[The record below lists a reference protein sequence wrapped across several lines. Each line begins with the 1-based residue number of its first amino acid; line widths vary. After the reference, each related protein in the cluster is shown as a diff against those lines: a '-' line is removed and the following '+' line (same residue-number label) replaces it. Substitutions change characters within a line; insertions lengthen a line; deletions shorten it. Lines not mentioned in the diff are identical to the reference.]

1 MLKEKNNLPEEQEIR
16 KEDNSI
22 NSLGSSEAGCRLLS
36 NKDGVLRLGI
46 VGRVNT
52 NTAPGIETDINEI
65 LAANEFDSLVL
76 DFSGLAY
83 ISSAGIRV
91 LLRLLKTYGDLR
103 IENTSPEVYE
113 ILEVT
118 GMTTLLPISKKM
130 GEVSVGSEK
139 MREFSVD
146 GLEKIGAGFNGTV
159 YRLDDETILKVINE
173 TIPLEDIQKERD
185 TSQKAFLSGIPTAIS
200 YDVVKAGNQYGIIYE
215 LLNSQSYMN
224 KLRENQDKL
233 EELGK
238 ELGKF
243 THRVNST
250 VIDDTFDD
258 IKQLQLAKID
268 RAKDVL
274 GEDDHKMVRH
284 LFEVIPES
292 NTFVHGDLHPGN
304 VLIQNDGALFLDMA
318 FSGNSASGYG
328 HPIFDLISFTQ
339 PVIGAVE
346 DHPEEDFVSAFNGLT
361 KKQNYEL
368 WDAYIKGYFDT
379 EDEAYIEKVKEEI
392 LLRARA
398 MKAIDLKY
406 CAIMLQ
412 NQESA
417 IVDGDDKR
425 KIIRNLG
432 VETMFKNVE
441 TAFQRIRATLE
452 KKEDEFFFFAEK

>member
-1 MLKEKNNLPEEQEIR
+1 M
-16 KEDNSI
+16 
-22 NSLGSSEAGCRLLS
+22 
-36 NKDGVLRLGI
+36 
-46 VGRVNT
+46 
-52 NTAPGIETDINEI
+52 
-65 LAANEFDSLVL
+65 
-76 DFSGLAY
+76 DFNDLEY
-83 ISSAGIRV
+83 ISSAGIRI
-91 LLRLLKTYGDLR
+91 LLKLLKTYGDLR

-113 ILEVT
+113 ILEMT
-118 GMTTLLPISKKM
+118 GITTLIPISKKM
-130 GEVSVGSEK
+130 GEFSVGSEK

-173 TIPLEDIQKERD
+173 TSSLEDIQKERD
-185 TSQKAFLSGIPTAIS
+185 TSQKAFLLGIPTAIS
-200 YDVVKAGNQYGIIYE
+200 YDVVKVGDHYGIIYE
-215 LLNSQSYMN
+215 LLNSQSYTK
-224 KLRENQDKL
+224 KLQENQDKL

-243 THRVNST
+243 TRRVNNT
-250 VIDDTFDD
+250 VVDDTFDN
-258 IKQLQLAKID
+258 IKQLILAKID

-274 GEDDHKMVRH
+274 DEDDYIMIRH

-304 VLIQNDGALFLDMA
+304 VLIKDDGELFLDMA

-361 KKQNYEL
+361 KNQNYEL

-379 EDEAYIEKVKEEI
+379 EDEEYIEKVKEEI

-417 IVDGDDKR
+417 IVDGDDQR
-425 KIIRNLG
+425 KIIRNMG
-432 VETMFKNVE
+432 IETLFNNVK

-452 KKEDEFFFFAEK
+452 NKEDKFFF

>member
-1 MLKEKNNLPEEQEIR
+1 MNR
-16 KEDNSI
+16 G
-22 NSLGSSEAGCRLLS
+22 GSRLLS
-36 NKDGVLRLGI
+36 NKDGILRLGI
-46 VGRVNT
+46 EGRVNT
-52 NTAPGIETDINEI
+52 NTAPEIETDINEI
-65 LAANEFDSLVL
+65 LAANKFDSLIL
-76 DFSGLAY
+76 DFNDLEF
-83 ISSAGIRV
+83 ISSAGIRI
-91 LLRLLKTYGDLR
+91 LIKLLKTYADLR
-103 IENTSPEVYE
+103 IENTPSEVYE
-113 ILEVT
+113 ILEIT
-118 GMTTLLPISKKM
+118 GMTTLIPIFRKKSEFSVESK
-130 GEVSVGSEK
+130 K

-146 GLEKIGAGFNGTV
+146 GLEKIGAGFHGTV
-159 YRLDDETILKVINE
+159 YRLDDETILKVIDE
-173 TIPLEDIQKERD
+173 MIPLENIQKERD
-185 TSQKAFLSGIPTAIS
+185 TSQKAFLLGIPTAIS
-200 YDVVKAGNQYGIIYE
+200 YDVVKVGNQYGIIYE

-224 KLRENQDKL
+224 KLQENQDKI

-243 THRVNST
+243 TRLVNNT

-268 RAKDVL
+268 RAKDIFD
-274 GEDDHKMVRH
+274 EDDYKMIRH

-304 VLIQNDGALFLDMA
+304 VLIQKDGSLYLDMA

-328 HPIFDLISFTQ
+328 HPIFDLVSFAQ

-346 DHPEEDFVSAFNGLT
+346 DHPEEDFVSEFNGLT
-361 KKQNYEL
+361 KNQNYEL
-368 WDAYIKGYFDT
+368 LNAYLKGYFDT
-379 EDEAYIEKVKEEI
+379 EDEEYIEKVKEEI

-398 MKAIDLKY
+398 MKVIDLKY

-432 VETMFKNVE
+432 IETLFERVE
-441 TAFQRIRATLE
+441 AGLQRIRATLE
-452 KKEDEFFFFAEK
+452 NKEDGFFF

>member
-1 MLKEKNNLPEEQEIR
+1 MLKEKKNLPEEQEIK

-22 NSLGSSEAGCRLLS
+22 NSLKSSKTGGRLLS
-36 NKDGVLRLGI
+36 NKDGVLRVGI
-46 VGRVNT
+46 EGRVDS
-52 NTAPGIETDINEI
+52 NTAPEIETDINEI
-65 LAANEFDSLVL
+65 LAANEFDSLIL
-76 DFSGLAY
+76 DFADLAY
-83 ISSAGIRV
+83 ISSAGIRI

-118 GMTTLLPISKKM
+118 GITTLIPISQKM
-130 GEVSVGSEK
+130 GEFSVGSK
-139 MREFSVD
+139 IMREFSVD
-146 GLEKIGAGFNGTV
+146 GLEIIGAGFNGTV

-173 TIPLEDIQKERD
+173 TIPLEDIQKDRD
-185 TSQKAFLSGIPTAIS
+185 TSQKAFLLGIPTAIS
-200 YDVVKAGNQYGIIYE
+200 YDVVKVGNQYGIVYE
-215 LLNSQSYMN
+215 LVNSQSYAN
-224 KLRENQDKL
+224 KLQENQDKI
-233 EELGK
+233 EKLGK

-243 THRVNST
+243 TRTVNNT
-250 VIDDTFDD
+250 VIDNTFDD
-258 IKQLQLAKID
+258 IKQLKLAKID
-268 RAKDVL
+268 RAKEILD
-274 GEDDHKMVRH
+274 EDDYKMIRH

-304 VLIQNDGALFLDMA
+304 VLIRDDELLLDMA
-318 FSGNSASGYG
+318 FSGSSASGYG

-346 DHPEEDFVSAFNGLT
+346 DHPEEDFVSEFNGLT
-361 KKQNYEL
+361 KNQNYEL

-425 KIIRNLG
+425 KVIRNLG
-432 VETMFKNVE
+432 IEKLFKNVE

-452 KKEDEFFFFAEK
+452 NKEDEFFFFAGK

>member
-1 MLKEKNNLPEEQEIR
+1 MLKEKKNLPEEQEIK
-16 KEDNSI
+16 KEDNLI
-22 NSLGSSEAGCRLLS
+22 NSLKSSKTGGRLLS
-36 NKDGVLRLGI
+36 NIDGILRLGI
-46 VGRVNT
+46 EGKVNT
-52 NTAPGIETDINEI
+52 NTAPEIETDINEI
-65 LAANEFDSLVL
+65 LSDNKFDSLIL
-76 DFSGLAY
+76 DFNDLEY
-83 ISSAGIRV
+83 ISSAGIRI
-91 LLRLLKTYGDLR
+91 LLKLIKTYSDLR
-103 IENTSPEVYE
+103 IENTSQDVYE
-113 ILEVT
+113 VLEMT
-118 GMTTLLPISKKM
+118 GMTTLIPISKKI
-130 GEVSVGSEK
+130 GEVSVGSKK

-185 TSQKAFLSGIPTAIS
+185 TSQKAFLLGIPTAIS
-200 YDVVKAGNQYGIIYE
+200 YDVVKVGDQYGIIYE
-215 LLNSQSYMN
+215 LLNSKSYMK
-224 KLRENQDKL
+224 KLQENQDKL

-243 THRVNST
+243 SRRVNST

-274 GEDDHKMVRH
+274 GEDDYKMIRH

-304 VLIQNDGALFLDMA
+304 VLIRDDELLLDMA

-346 DHPEEDFVSAFNGLT
+346 DHPEEDFVSAFDGLT

-417 IVDGDDKR
+417 IVDGDDQR

-432 VETMFKNVE
+432 TETLFKNVE

-452 KKEDEFFFFAEK
+452 KKEDEFFFFAGK

>member
-1 MLKEKNNLPEEQEIR
+1 MLKEKKNLAEEQEIK

-22 NSLGSSEAGCRLLS
+22 NSLKSSKPGGRLLS
-36 NKDGVLRLGI
+36 INDGVLRLGI
-46 VGRVNT
+46 EGKVNT

-65 LAANEFDSLVL
+65 LAANKFDSLIL
-76 DFSGLAY
+76 DFNGLEY
-83 ISSAGIRV
+83 ISSVGIRI
-91 LLRLLKTYGDLR
+91 LLKLIKTYRDLR
-103 IENTSPEVYE
+103 IENTPPDVYE
-113 ILEVT
+113 VLEMT
-118 GMTTLLPISKKM
+118 GMTTLIPISKTT
-130 GEVSVGSEK
+130 GEFSVGSEK

-173 TIPLEDIQKERD
+173 KSSLEDIQKERD
-185 TSQKAFLSGIPTAIS
+185 TSQKAFLLGIPTAIS
-200 YDVVKAGNQYGIIYE
+200 YDVVKVGDHYGIIYE
-215 LLNSQSYMN
+215 LLNSQSYAK
-224 KLRENQDKL
+224 KLQENQDKL

-243 THRVNST
+243 TRRVNNT
-250 VIDDTFDD
+250 VVDDTFDD
-258 IKQLQLAKID
+258 IKRLQLAKID

-274 GEDDHKMVRH
+274 GEDDHKMIRH

-304 VLIQNDGALFLDMA
+304 VLVQNDGSLFLDMA

-346 DHPEEDFVSAFNGLT
+346 DHPEDDFVSAFNGLT
-361 KKQNYEL
+361 KKQNHEL

-417 IVDGDDKR
+417 IVDGDDQR

-432 VETMFKNVE
+432 IETLFKNVE

-452 KKEDEFFFFAEK
+452 NKEDEFFFFAGK

>member
-1 MLKEKNNLPEEQEIR
+1 MLKEKNNLPEEQEIK

-22 NSLGSSEAGCRLLS
+22 NSYRSSKTGGRFLS
-36 NKDGVLRLGI
+36 NKDGILRLGI
-46 VGRVNT
+46 EGRVDT

-65 LAANEFDSLVL
+65 FAANEFDALVL
-76 DFSGLAY
+76 DLSDLAY

-91 LLRLLKTYGDLR
+91 LLRLLKTYSDLR
-103 IENTSPEVYE
+103 IENTSSEVYE

-118 GMTTLLPISKKM
+118 GITTLIPISKKM

-304 VLIQNDGALFLDMA
+304 VLIQNDGTLFLDMA

-379 EDEAYIEKVKEEI
+379 EDEAYIERVKEEI

-425 KIIRNLG
+425 KIIRDLG
-432 VETMFKNVE
+432 SETMFKNVE

>member
-1 MLKEKNNLPEEQEIR
+1 MLKEKKNLPEEQEIK
-16 KEDNSI
+16 KEDNLI
-22 NSLGSSEAGCRLLS
+22 NSLKSSKTGGRLLS
-36 NKDGVLRLGI
+36 NIDGILRLGI
-46 VGRVNT
+46 EGKVNT
-52 NTAPGIETDINEI
+52 NTAPEIETDINEI
-65 LAANEFDSLVL
+65 LSDNKFDSLIL
-76 DFSGLAY
+76 DFNDLEY
-83 ISSAGIRV
+83 ISSAGIRI
-91 LLRLLKTYGDLR
+91 LLKLIKTYSDLR
-103 IENTSPEVYE
+103 IENTSQDVYE
-113 ILEVT
+113 VLEMT
-118 GMTTLLPISKKM
+118 GMTTLIPISKKI
-130 GEVSVGSEK
+130 GEVSVGSKK

-185 TSQKAFLSGIPTAIS
+185 TSQKAFLLGIPTAIS
-200 YDVVKAGNQYGIIYE
+200 YDVVKVGDQYGIIYE
-215 LLNSQSYMN
+215 LLNSKSYMK
-224 KLRENQDKL
+224 KLQENQDKL

-243 THRVNST
+243 SRRVNST

-274 GEDDHKMVRH
+274 GEDDYKMIRH

-304 VLIQNDGALFLDMA
+304 VLIRDDELLLDMA

-346 DHPEEDFVSAFNGLT
+346 DHPEEDFVSAFDGLT

-412 NQESA
+412 NRESA
-417 IVDGDDKR
+417 IVDGDDQR
-425 KIIRNLG
+425 RIIRNLG
-432 VETMFKNVE
+432 VETLFKNVE

-452 KKEDEFFFFAEK
+452 NKEDEFFFFAGK

>member
-1 MLKEKNNLPEEQEIR
+1 MLRQLSVPEKRSKKKGIKTMLKEKQTL
-16 KEDNSI
+16 
-22 NSLGSSEAGCRLLS
+22 LLS

-46 VGRVNT
+46 EGKVNT
-52 NTAPGIETDINEI
+52 NTAPEIEIDINEI
-65 LAANEFDSLVL
+65 LAANQFDALIL
-76 DFSGLAY
+76 DLHDLAY
-83 ISSAGIRV
+83 ISSVGIRI
-91 LLRLLKTYGDLR
+91 LLKLIKTYKNLR
-103 IENTSPEVYE
+103 IENTPQDVYE
-113 ILEVT
+113 VLEMT
-118 GMTTLLPISKKM
+118 GMTTLIPVAKKR
-130 GEVSVGSEK
+130 GEFPVSSEE

-159 YRLDDETILKVINE
+159 YRLDDETILKVIDE
-173 TIPLEDIQKERD
+173 AIPLENIQKERD
-185 TSQKAFLSGIPTAIS
+185 TSQKALLLGIPTAIS
-200 YDVVKAGNQYGIIYE
+200 YDVVKAGDRYGIVYE
-215 LLNSQSYMN
+215 LLNSQSYAK
-224 KLRENQDKL
+224 KLQENPDKL
-233 EELGK
+233 EELGR
-238 ELGKF
+238 ELGRF
-243 THRVNST
+243 TRRVNST

-258 IKQLQLAKID
+258 IKRLQLAKID

-274 GEDDHKMVRH
+274 GEDEHKMIRH
-284 LFEVIPES
+284 LFEVIPEA

-304 VLIQNDGALFLDMA
+304 VLIQNDGSLFLDMA

-379 EDEAYIEKVKEEI
+379 EDEGYIEKVKEEI

-412 NQESA
+412 NRQSA
-417 IVDGDDKR
+417 IVEGDDKR
-425 KIIRNLG
+425 KIIRDLG
-432 VETMFKNVE
+432 SEKMFKNVE
-441 TAFQRIRATLE
+441 TAFQRIRAALAN
-452 KKEDEFFFFAEK
+452 KEDEFFF

>member
-1 MLKEKNNLPEEQEIR
+1 MLKEKKNLSEEQEIK
-16 KEDNSI
+16 KEDNSS
-22 NSLGSSEAGCRLLS
+22 NSLKSSKMGGRLLS
-36 NKDGVLRLGI
+36 NKDGILRLGI
-46 VGRVNT
+46 EGRVNT
-52 NTAPGIETDINEI
+52 NTAPEIETDINEI

-76 DFSGLAY
+76 DFSDLVY

-103 IENTSPEVYE
+103 IENTSSEVYE
-113 ILEVT
+113 ILEMT

-173 TIPLEDIQKERD
+173 TSSLEDIQKERD
-185 TSQKAFLSGIPTAIS
+185 TSQKAFLLGIPTAIS
-200 YDVVKAGNQYGIIYE
+200 YDVVKVGDQYGIIYE
-215 LLNSQSYMN
+215 LLNSKSYMK
-224 KLRENQDKL
+224 KLQENQDKL

-243 THRVNST
+243 SRRVNST

-274 GEDDHKMVRH
+274 GEDDYKMIRH

-304 VLIQNDGALFLDMA
+304 VLIRDDELLLDMA

-346 DHPEEDFVSAFNGLT
+346 DHPEEDFVSAFDGLT

-412 NQESA
+412 NRESA
-417 IVDGDDKR
+417 IVDGDDQR
-425 KIIRNLG
+425 RIIRNLG
-432 VETMFKNVE
+432 VETLFKNVE

-452 KKEDEFFFFAEK
+452 NKEDEFFFFAGK

>member
-1 MLKEKNNLPEEQEIR
+1 MLLEKKTLPEEQEIK
-16 KEDNSI
+16 KEDHSI
-22 NSLGSSEAGCRLLS
+22 NSLRSSKTGDRLLS
-36 NKDGVLRLGI
+36 NKDGVLRIGI
-46 VGRVNT
+46 EGRVDS

-65 LAANEFDSLVL
+65 LAANAFDALIL
-76 DFSGLAY
+76 DFCDLVY

-91 LLRLLKTYGDLR
+91 ILRLLKAYGDLK
-103 IENTSPEVYE
+103 IENTSSEVYE
-113 ILEVT
+113 ILEMT
-118 GMTTLLPISKKM
+118 GITTLLPISKKM

-146 GLEKIGAGFNGTV
+146 GLEKIGSGFHGTV
-159 YRLDDETILKVINE
+159 YRLDDETILKVIDE
-173 TIPLEDIQKERD
+173 SIPLEHIQKERD
-185 TSQKAFLSGIPTAIS
+185 TSQKALLLGIPTAIS
-200 YDVVKAGNQYGIIYE
+200 YDVVKAGDHYGIIYE
-215 LLNSQSYMN
+215 LLNSQSYAK
-224 KLRENQDKL
+224 KLQENQDKL

-238 ELGKF
+238 ELGRF
-243 THRVNST
+243 TRRVNST

-274 GEDDHKMVRH
+274 GEDDHKMIRH

-304 VLIQNDGALFLDMA
+304 VLIQNDGSLFLDMA

-417 IVDGDDKR
+417 IVDGDDQR
-425 KIIRNLG
+425 KIIRDLG
-432 VETMFKNVE
+432 TETMFKNVE

-452 KKEDEFFFFAEK
+452 NKEDEFFF

>member
-1 MLKEKNNLPEEQEIR
+1 M
-16 KEDNSI
+16 
-22 NSLGSSEAGCRLLS
+22 
-36 NKDGVLRLGI
+36 
-46 VGRVNT
+46 
-52 NTAPGIETDINEI
+52 
-65 LAANEFDSLVL
+65 
-76 DFSGLAY
+76 DFNDLEY
-83 ISSAGIRV
+83 ISSAGIRI
-91 LLRLLKTYGDLR
+91 LLKLLKTYGDLR

-113 ILEVT
+113 ILEMT
-118 GMTTLLPISKKM
+118 GITTLIPISKKM
-130 GEVSVGSEK
+130 GEFSVGSEK

-173 TIPLEDIQKERD
+173 TSSLEDIQKERD
-185 TSQKAFLSGIPTAIS
+185 TSQKAFLLGIPTAIS
-200 YDVVKAGNQYGIIYE
+200 YDVVKVGDHYGIIYE
-215 LLNSQSYMN
+215 LLNSQSYTK
-224 KLRENQDKL
+224 KLQENQDKL

-243 THRVNST
+243 TRRVNNT
-250 VIDDTFDD
+250 VVDDTFDN
-258 IKQLQLAKID
+258 IKQLILAKID

-274 GEDDHKMVRH
+274 DEDDYIMIRH

-304 VLIQNDGALFLDMA
+304 VLIQNDGTLFLDMA

-346 DHPEEDFVSAFNGLT
+346 DHPEEDFISAFNGLT
-361 KKQNYEL
+361 KNQNYEL
-368 WDAYIKGYFDT
+368 WDAYIKDYFDT
-379 EDEAYIEKVKEEI
+379 EDEEYIEKVKEEI

-417 IVDGDDKR
+417 IVDGDDQR
-425 KIIRNLG
+425 KIIRNMG
-432 VETMFKNVE
+432 IETLFNNVK

-452 KKEDEFFFFAEK
+452 NKEDKFFF

>member
-1 MLKEKNNLPEEQEIR
+1 MKERLQ
-16 KEDNSI
+16 
-22 NSLGSSEAGCRLLS
+22 NSLKSSKSEGRLLS
-36 NKDGVLRLGI
+36 NKDGILRIGI
-46 VGRVNT
+46 EGQVNT
-52 NTAPGIETDINEI
+52 NTAPEIETEINEI
-65 LAANEFDSLVL
+65 LAANKFDLLIL
-76 DFSGLAY
+76 DFNYLEY
-83 ISSAGIRV
+83 ISSVGIRII
-91 LLRLLKTYGDLR
+91 LKLLKTYGELR
-103 IENTSPEVYE
+103 IENTSSEVYE
-113 ILEVT
+113 ILEMT
-118 GMTTLLPISKKM
+118 GMTTLIPTSKKM
-130 GEVSVGSEK
+130 GEISVESEE

-146 GLEKIGAGFNGTV
+146 GLEKIGAGFHGTV
-159 YRLDDETILKVINE
+159 YRLDDETILKVIDE
-173 TIPLEDIQKERD
+173 TIPLEHIQKERD
-185 TSQKAFLSGIPTAIS
+185 TSQKAFILGIPTAIS
-200 YDVVKAGNQYGIIYE
+200 YDVVKVGNHYGIIYE

-224 KLRENQDKL
+224 KLREDQDKL

-243 THRVNST
+243 THRVHNT

-258 IKQLQLAKID
+258 IKQLELAKID
-268 RAKDVL
+268 RAKEILD
-274 GEDDHKMVRH
+274 EDDYKMIRH

-304 VLIQNDGALFLDMA
+304 VLVQNDGSLFLDMA

-346 DHPEEDFVSAFNGLT
+346 DHPEGDFVSAFNGLT

-368 WDAYIKGYFDT
+368 LDAYLKGYFDT

-398 MKAIDLKY
+398 MKAIDLKWS
-406 CAIMLQ
+406 AIMLQ

-417 IVDGDDKR
+417 IVEGDDQR

-432 VETMFKNVE
+432 IETLFNNVE

-452 KKEDEFFFFAEK
+452 NKEDEFFF

>member
-1 MLKEKNNLPEEQEIR
+1 MLKEKKNLAEEQEIK

-22 NSLGSSEAGCRLLS
+22 NSLKSSKPGGRLLS
-36 NKDGVLRLGI
+36 INDGVLRLGI
-46 VGRVNT
+46 EGKVNT

-65 LAANEFDSLVL
+65 LAANKFDSLIL
-76 DFSGLAY
+76 DFNGLEY
-83 ISSAGIRV
+83 ISSVGIRI
-91 LLRLLKTYGDLR
+91 LLKLIKTYRDLR
-103 IENTSPEVYE
+103 IENTPPDVYE
-113 ILEVT
+113 VLEMT
-118 GMTTLLPISKKM
+118 GMTTLIPISKTT
-130 GEVSVGSEK
+130 GEFSVGSEK

-173 TIPLEDIQKERD
+173 KSSLEDIQKERD
-185 TSQKAFLSGIPTAIS
+185 TSQKAFLLGIPTAIS
-200 YDVVKAGNQYGIIYE
+200 YDVVKVGDHYGIIYE
-215 LLNSQSYMN
+215 LLNSQSYAK
-224 KLRENQDKL
+224 KLQENQDKL

-243 THRVNST
+243 TRRVNNT
-250 VIDDTFDD
+250 VVDDTFDD
-258 IKQLQLAKID
+258 IKRLQLAKID

-274 GEDDHKMVRH
+274 GEDDHKMIRH

-304 VLIQNDGALFLDMA
+304 VLIQNDGSLFLDMA

-346 DHPEEDFVSAFNGLT
+346 DHPEDDFVSAFNGLT
-361 KKQNYEL
+361 KKQNHEL

-417 IVDGDDKR
+417 IVDGDDQR

-432 VETMFKNVE
+432 IETLFKNVE

-452 KKEDEFFFFAEK
+452 NKEDEFFFFAGK

>member
-1 MLKEKNNLPEEQEIR
+1 MLKEKNSLPEEQEIR

-22 NSLGSSEAGCRLLS
+22 YSLESSEAGCRLLS
-36 NKDGVLRLGI
+36 NKDGVLRVG
-46 VGRVNT
+46 VEGRVNT

-103 IENTSPEVYE
+103 IENTSSEVYE

-118 GMTTLLPISKKM
+118 GMTTLIPISKKM

-185 TSQKAFLSGIPTAIS
+185 TSQKAFLLGIPTAIS